1 MKQVFVPIGIVCLTI
16 LTVIAVASPPKPG
29 PKPAA
34 APAKA
39 LTVGKPVTRGNMI
52 VFPVYA
58 PERPKVSSAYLTL
71 EEALRQ
77 KLLVVKELPSAEV
90 NRVSITNDAEKP
102 VYLMAGDIILG
113 GQQDRTVARDTIVS
127 RGAKDFAVEVFCVEH
142 GRWEGGQHF
151 SGGEIASAS
160 LRREAQVTKQ
170 QQKVWEKVAMEVSAT
185 KAETPSGTYRAV
197 AGNKASQKEI
207 DAYVAAVT
215 APLAKDAR
223 ATGVVVAINGT
234 VTAADVFAD
243 HALFTKQ
250 LPKILKSY
258 ALDATQEQAAWA
270 KLPRKPQPTPAQAVA
285 LLTDAE
291 RGQGR
296 TTATSGDTINRERE
310 SDSAVVFDAA
320 PAAPA
325 GSGGGGFGGGFAHRN
340 IYRKK

>member
-1 MKQVFVPIGIVCLTI
+1 M
-16 LTVIAVASPPKPG
+16 ASAPKTG

-39 LTVGKPVTRGNMI
+39 LTVGKPVERGNMT

-58 PERPKVSSAYLTL
+58 PERAKVSSAYLTL
-71 EEALRQ
+71 EEALAK
-77 KLLVVKELPSAEV
+77 KLLEVKELPSAEV
-90 NRVSITNDAEKP
+90 NRVSITNNAVKP

-127 RGAKDFAVEVFCVEH
+127 KGAKEFAVEVFCVEH

-170 QQKVWEKVAMEVSAT
+170 QQKVWEKVAAEVTA
-185 KAETPSGTYRAV
+185 ARAPTPSGTYRAV

-207 DAYVAAVT
+207 DAYVT
-215 APLAKDAR
+215 TLSAPLTKDAR

-243 HALFTKQ
+243 HSLFAKQ

-258 ALDATQEQAAWA
+258 ALDATQQQAEWT
-270 KLPRKPQPTPAQAVA
+270 KNPRKPQPTPAEAVA
-285 LLTDAE
+285 LLADAE

-296 TTATSGDTINRERE
+296 TAASSRDTVNRERE

-320 PAAPA
+320 PAPSA
-325 GSGGGGFGGGFAHRN
+325 GAGGGGFGGGFAHRN